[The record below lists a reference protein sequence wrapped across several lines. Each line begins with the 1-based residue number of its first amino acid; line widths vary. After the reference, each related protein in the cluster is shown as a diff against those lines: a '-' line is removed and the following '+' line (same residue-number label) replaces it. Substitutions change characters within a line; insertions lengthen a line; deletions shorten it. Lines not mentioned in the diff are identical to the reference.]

1 MNSNQTNPFKQLKEK
16 CMIILDTMPLFLKF
30 VIMSTTVLY
39 LLNLLI
45 PYVSLVLA
53 DIPYYTIYYC
63 QLWRIFTTPFM
74 TTNILSIIFS
84 LFFWFKDAFKL
95 EREIGTVK
103 YLLIFFMNTFFIQ
116 LLYCFITFLIS
127 LIIQN
132 QILLKMKITP
142 RGVRSEG
149 LWPILLC
156 DLTLLCLSNPNES
169 IRFYIFPCVIKAK
182 YYPLILFIIFFV
194 LSGFTIDFEILCG
207 IGFGFLYHYYLKSKI
222 KVSTNFASKMEN
234 SFLFSWMKNK
244 KGFINNGGLGIPEL
258 QNNLENVRNVNISGN
273 IDSTTQNDFKAF
285 QGKGVA
291 VGGGDNRS
299 YDNNNNYSTI
309 SIGSNDDN
317 NSGDPRS

>member
-1 MNSNQTNPFKQLKEK
+1 
-16 CMIILDTMPLFLKF
+16 
-30 VIMSTTVLY
+30 
-39 LLNLLI
+39 
-45 PYVSLVLA
+45 
-53 DIPYYTIYYC
+53 
-63 QLWRIFTTPFM
+63 M

-132 QILLKMKITP
+132 HILLKMKITP

-317 NSGDPRS
+317 SSGDPRS

>member
-1 MNSNQTNPFKQLKEK
+1 
-16 CMIILDTMPLFLKF
+16 
-30 VIMSTTVLY
+30 
-39 LLNLLI
+39 
-45 PYVSLVLA
+45 
-53 DIPYYTIYYC
+53 
-63 QLWRIFTTPFM
+63 M

-132 QILLKMKITP
+132 HILLKMKITP

-291 VGGGDNRS
+291 LGGGDNRS
-299 YDNNNNYSTI
+299 DANNNYSTI

-317 NSGDPRS
+317 NSGDSRFNLNSSQPQN